1 MTDAAVLGIEIK
13 TKGADEARRQLESMT
28 KSSSAAEKAVADLAR
43 GVGVSSD
50 EMVRRLQTAAKA
62 ADDFKRAGN
71 AAGANL
77 ADFGRAADGAG
88 RQVSDLTGGVN
99 RFGVSFARAFS
110 AAVITA
116 AIAGA
121 VKALADLKAELLDIE
136 NVANLAGLSV
146 ERMSAYQQ
154 IGRGVGVGGD
164 ETSRNLRGIAEKLN
178 EAQNSENSLTRILRA
193 NNIAF
198 KDREGA
204 VIGVNQAME
213 IAAGLMERAKT
224 ELDKIDIAKA
234 FGLTENWVQILEKGT
249 RALQQSLSEVER
261 LGTGINTE
269 MVEKARAFE
278 NAWNQAMANWATY
291 SKSVIYDLGKYI
303 GGLITQAQR
312 LANMAPDQI
321 QDATSRATARG
332 DRANGVYDP
341 ATGTWSGP
349 SPNMA
354 PDGSYV
360 SFLPPPPVDRPPQST
375 ISGETKVPRG
385 RARSGGGGNEAE
397 SSVDRAIRQ
406 LEEQTKLLD
415 QNTKTLG
422 MEVGERERI
431 LALQRAMNVAE
442 RDRVTL
448 TDDQKKK
455 IEAAAAAYGEMARMA
470 DKAKEAQRRAD
481 ELNGAARDAFKGF
494 FSDIR
499 SSKSALEALTN
510 ALDRFTNKILDM
522 ALDNLFDGIFGK
534 KGQSGGLFGGDL
546 FSSFFKVLGLPGFAA
561 GGYTGAGP
569 ANEIA
574 GPVHRGEYVL
584 PKSFVDRV
592 GVGYLDSLSQG
603 IARPAAPSFG
613 GGAGM
618 GRTQVNVKVQNFSK
632 ANVRTE
638 SDGQGN
644 VTLTMEDMADRVE
657 GRIADRIGS
666 RRSPVGAAMATTLGT
681 PQSGGLIG

>member
-13 TKGADEARRQLESMT
+13 TKGADEARRQLESMS

-50 EMVRRLQTAAKA
+50 EMVRRLQNAAKA

-116 AIAGA
+116 GIAGA

-234 FGLTENWVQILEKGT
+234 LGLTENWVQILEKGP

-375 ISGETKVPRG
+375 ISGETNVPRG
-385 RARSGGGGNEAE
+385 RARSGGGGGGNEAL
-397 SSVDRAIRQ
+397 SSFDRSLRQ
-406 LEEQTKLLD
+406 LEERNALARKELETMGLTTAQREASLALERALNTAKRDGTPITEEQLQKLRAQSEEYGRIQAQLEQTKKL
-415 QNTKTLG
+415 
-422 MEVGERERI
+422 MRELR
-431 LALQRAMNVAE
+431 E
-442 RDRVTL
+442 L
-448 TDDQKKK
+448 TDFARSTVSGLFTDTLSGIQQGKGVWESFAQAAVSALNK
-455 IEAAAAAYGEMARMA
+455 ISNKLAEMAINGLWEAAFPTSG
-470 DKAKEAQRRAD
+470 
-481 ELNGAARDAFKGF
+481 GG
-494 FSDIR
+494 
-499 SSKSALEALTN
+499 
-510 ALDRFTNKILDM
+510 
-522 ALDNLFDGIFGK
+522 
-534 KGQSGGLFGGDL
+534 GGLFGALLGG
-546 FSSFFKVLGLPGFAA
+546 VLGG
-561 GGYTGAGP
+561 
-569 ANEIA
+569 
-574 GPVHRGEYVL
+574 
-584 PKSFVDRV
+584 
-592 GVGYLDSLSQG
+592 
-603 IARPAAPSFG
+603 FG
-613 GGAGM
+613 GGDKFAIKAAQGAVIRHGNVVPFAKGGIVSGPTTFPMSGGRTGLMGEAGEEGIFPIRRMSNGDMGVAAANSNRPQSISLTVVVEGANGDQHVIDLVRQGVEAGM
-618 GRTQVNVKVQNFSK
+618 SQVQ
-632 ANVRTE
+632 ANIVPTVR
-638 SDGQGN
+638 
-644 VTLTMEDMADRVE
+644 E
-657 GRIADRIGS
+657 GL
-666 RRSPVGAAMATTLGT
+666 RRGALR
-681 PQSGGLIG
+681 